1 MTKIIKT
8 ELHEKLV
15 LYYMLLTRQMT
26 KLSDC
31 FFHIIRLD
39 FKSEKERKELF
50 IGYRVYAQSELADAI
65 CLIKKICEILGI
77 SYIETER
84 LGDKREK
91 EKREEFLKRYPNE
104 PWT

>member
-8 ELHEKLV
+8 DLHEKLA
-15 LYYMLLTRQMT
+15 LYYMLPTRQMT

-31 FFHIIRLD
+31 FSHIMRID
-39 FKSEKERKELF
+39 FKPEEERNELF
-50 IGYRVYAQSELADAI
+50 IGYRAYTQSELADAI
-65 CLIKKICEILGI
+65 FFIKKICGSLGI
-77 SYIETER
+77 SYIETED
-84 LGDKREK
+84 LGDKRNR

>member
-1 MTKIIKT
+1 MTKTIKT
-8 ELHEKLV
+8 ELHEKLA

-39 FKSEKERKELF
+39 FKPEEERGELF
-50 IGYRVYAQSELADAI
+50 IGYQIYAQSELADAI
-65 CLIKKICEILGI
+65 RVIKKICEILGL
-77 SYIETER
+77 SYVETEN
-84 LGDKREK
+84 LGDKRER
-91 EKREEFLKRYPNE
+91 EKREEFLKRYPDE

>member
-1 MTKIIKT
+1 MTKMIKT
-8 ELHEKLV
+8 ELHEKLA

-39 FKSEKERKELF
+39 FKLDKEREELF
-50 IGYRVYAQSELADAI
+50 VGYRAYAQSELADAI
-65 CLIKKICEILGI
+65 CLIKKICGILGV
-77 SYIETER
+77 SYIETEN